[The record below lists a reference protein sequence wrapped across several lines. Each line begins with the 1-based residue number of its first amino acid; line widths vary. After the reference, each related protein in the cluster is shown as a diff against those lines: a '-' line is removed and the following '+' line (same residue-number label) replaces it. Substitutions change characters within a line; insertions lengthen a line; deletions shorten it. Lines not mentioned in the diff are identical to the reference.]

1 MNTFWLALVLVVA
14 VLLWACWF
22 VVDWFLA
29 GVEEEQRQQ
38 QETGVRWRHR

>member
-22 VVDWFLA
+22 VVDWFLER
-29 GVEEEQRQQ
+29 VEDEYRQQ